1 MDVTYWESVAD
12 RYDAEIFSVLACDR
26 EGAVLAC
33 IDSFASPE
41 HTAADLGCG
50 VGKWLPHLAARF
62 GKVLAVDISGK
73 CLKQAKAAAG
83 DCDTIAY
90 VTADLAE
97 PGHRFGKFDFVLC
110 VNVAITPDAE
120 ARWALLSNVARCV
133 RPGGHA
139 LFVVP
144 SVESAL
150 YVKHRL
156 AEQRMRAGEEEK
168 RAWLSSAGKRFTSVL
183 ELQRG
188 VVEIEKVRT
197 KHYLREELIT
207 TLGALHLTVQ
217 RVDKVEY
224 PWETE
229 FTDPPRWL
237 KQPYPWDW
245 MAVATKR

>member
-1 MDVTYWESVAD
+1 MDIAYWESVAD

-33 IDSFASPE
+33 IDTVASPE

-62 GKVLAVDISGK
+62 QRVLAVDVSEK
-73 CLKQAKAAAG
+73 CLEHAKVAAG
-83 DCDTIAY
+83 ECDTVAY
-90 VTADLAE
+90 MTADLAA
-97 PGHRFGKFDFVLC
+97 PGRRFGKFDFVLC

-120 ARWALLSNVARCV
+120 IRWALLSNVARCV
-133 RPGGHA
+133 RSGGHA

-150 YVKHRL
+150 YAKHRL
-156 AEQRMRAGEEEK
+156 VEQRIRAGEEEE
-168 RAWLSSAGKRFTSVL
+168 RAWLRAADKRFRSVL

-217 RVDKVEY
+217 RVGKVEY

-229 FTDPPRWL
+229 FIDPPRWL
-237 KQPYPWDW
+237 RQPYPWDW
-245 MAVATKR
+245 MALATKK